1 MLLIRGQ
8 HNLREHHCGC
18 VATIGNF
25 DGVHLG
31 HKAVLEALKVRAV
44 AHALPSLVII
54 FEPQPLEYFCPDK
67 APARLTRLREKLAL
81 LREVGIDRVMLLR
94 FDQDLSS
101 LTAEQFVQKM
111 LIDALGVK
119 HLFVGD
125 DFCFGKGRTG
135 NFDLLVNMG
144 RDHGFT
150 VENLATVSTDG
161 ERVSSTR
168 IREALAVGDFDTAAR
183 CLGRE
188 YRMCGRVVH
197 GHKKGRTIGFPTLNI
212 GLARRLSPVKG
223 VFAVQVSGLGDELID
238 GVANVGNRPVLE
250 GDDQFLLEVH
260 LFDFDRQVYGELV
273 SVRFVERLRDER
285 NFESFELMRE
295 QILLD
300 AEMARVACERVSI

>member
-1 MLLIRGQ
+1 VLLIRGQ

-31 HKAVLEALKVRAV
+31 HRAVLEALKLRAQ
-44 AHALPSLVII
+44 AHGLPSLVVI
-54 FEPQPLEYFCPDK
+54 FEPQPLEYFCPEK

-81 LREVGIDRVMLLR
+81 LRDVGIDRVMLMR
-94 FDQDLSS
+94 FDQHLAS

-111 LIDALGVK
+111 LVEALGVK

-125 DFCFGKGRTG
+125 DFRFGKGRSG
-135 NFDLLVNMG
+135 NFDLLQQMG
-144 RDHGFT
+144 REQGFE
-150 VENLATVSTDG
+150 VENLATVSKGG
-161 ERVSSTR
+161 ERVSSTLV
-168 IREALAVGDFDTAAR
+168 REALASGDFATAAR
-183 CLGRE
+183 YLGRE
-188 YRMCGRVVH
+188 YQMCGRVVH

-223 VFAVQVSGLGDELID
+223 VFAVRVTGLSDEPLD

-273 SVRFVERLRDER
+273 AVRFVERIRDER
-285 NFESFELMRE
+285 NFESFEVMRE

-300 AEMARVACERVSI
+300 AEMARTACARVSI